1 MSSILTNNGAIV
13 ALQTLKNVNA
23 NLNKAQSEIATGK
36 SIGSAKDNA
45 AVWAISKI
53 METDQSSL
61 RSIQSSLNVAGATVG
76 TALSG
81 SEQIV
86 KVLNEMKDLASR
98 AGTDGFD
105 FAKVTNDIAEKE
117 KQITSIIAGTQMNG
131 VNLLKA
137 GGVPGQAAVTG
148 TAVQNF
154 TVLASLNRASG
165 SGTTTAGL
173 IQVASLGYDRAYV
186 ATDASTLATS
196 GVGHSSS
203 AIGTLADQDDVTT
216 AVSKIE
222 NLLDIA
228 VAGSAKLGAA
238 AKRISDQS
246 EFVGKLADSL
256 KVGIGSLVD
265 ADMEEASARLQA
277 LQTQQQLGIQA
288 LSIANQAPSAIM
300 SLFR

>member
-13 ALQTLKNVNA
+13 ALQTLKNVNSS
-23 NLNKAQSEIATGK
+23 LNKAQSEIATGK
-36 SIGSAKDNA
+36 TISSAKDNA

-105 FAKVTNDIAEKE
+105 FGKVTNDIAEKE
-117 KQITSIIAGTQMNG
+117 KQIASIIASTQMNG

-137 GGVPGQAAVTG
+137 SGVPGQAAPTG
-148 TAVQNF
+148 TNTQNF

-165 SGTTTAGL
+165 SGATTPGK
-173 IQVASLGYDRAYV
+173 IEVASLGYDRAYV
-186 ATDASTLATS
+186 DTNAATLATS
-196 GVGHSSS
+196 GVGGTDA
-203 AIGTLADQDDVTT
+203 AIGTLATQADVTA
-216 AVSKIE
+216 AVTQIE

-238 AKRISDQS
+238 AKGIADQS

-256 KVGIGSLVD
+256 KIGIGSLVD

>member
-13 ALQTLKNVNA
+13 ALQTLKNVNS
-23 NLNKAQSEIATGK
+23 NLDKAQSEIATGK
-36 SIGSAKDNA
+36 AISSAKDNA

-81 SEQIV
+81 SERIV

-105 FAKVTNDIAEKE
+105 FAKVSNDIAEKE
-117 KQITSIIAGTQMNG
+117 KQIASIIAGTQMNG

-137 GGVPGQAAVTG
+137 AGVPGQAAP
-148 TAVQNF
+148 TAPATQNF
-154 TVLASLNRASG
+154 TVLASLNRTSG

-173 IQVASLGYDRAYV
+173 IVVASLGYDRAYV
-186 ATDASTLATS
+186 DTSAATLATS
-196 GVGHSSS
+196 GVGHSSA
-203 AIGTLADQDDVTT
+203 AIGTLADQGDVTA

-238 AKRISDQS
+238 AKGIAEQS

-256 KVGIGSLVD
+256 KMGIGSLVD

-288 LSIANQAPSAIM
+288 LSIANQAPSAIL